1 MTLVAT
7 SAIVKTRLPMNAR
20 RNYPL
25 LLASQFLSAFGDNL
39 ILMLILGPFL
49 NQFRAGTITAEAQ
62 SIANIYYTSLLFVPY
77 VLLAPLA
84 GYLNDRFSKNFWLL
98 GGNLIKLAGTGLVAL
113 GAASGSVWQ
122 GFGYFI
128 VGIGACVYSPA
139 KYGILPEIL
148 PAERLVK
155 ANGLMELLT
164 LIAILTG
171 NIAGSAAFGKFSL
184 RLCYL
189 MTLGVY
195 ASSLGLILLISR
207 TPSYP
212 EVRLRGSI
220 GQFFS
225 NLSELFS
232 QKRLARIL
240 VGTALFWICGAILK
254 MNFQPWGQQILQLT
268 TMLQISLL
276 GLWLS
281 VGVML
286 GSVLAGQLYAVGDL
300 HATRRY
306 GWLLAGGIA
315 VLGSIGWLLS
325 HGLDYPKVLAPTV
338 LILTGLIAGLFLIPL
353 NAALQAESHKDKLG
367 KTIATQNG
375 FENLAMLGG
384 SLLAY
389 IDVKVGFNPSE
400 LFLALA
406 VFAAIVVVWL
416 KIPGKAPNDQ

>member
-1 MTLVAT
+1 
-7 SAIVKTRLPMNAR
+7 MNDR

-49 NQFRAGTITAEAQ
+49 TRFQAGQITAETQ
-62 SIANIYYTSLLFVPY
+62 SVANIYYTSLLFLPY

-84 GYLNDRFSKNFWLL
+84 GFLNDRFSKNRWLL
-98 GGNLIKLAGTGLVAL
+98 GGNFIKLAGTGLTAL
-113 GAASGSVWQ
+113 GLVSGPVWQ
-122 GFGYFI
+122 GIGYFT
-128 VGIGACVYSPA
+128 VGIGACIYSPA
-139 KYGILPEIL
+139 KYGNLPEIL
-148 PAERLVK
+148 PKERLVK
-155 ANGLMELLT
+155 ANGTMELLT
-164 LIAILTG
+164 LVAILTG
-171 NIAGSAAFGKFSL
+171 NIGGSVAFGNYPL
-184 RLCYL
+184 RQCYL
-189 MTLGVY
+189 MVIGVY
-195 ASSLGLILLISR
+195 GLSLVLNLLMSR
-207 TPSYP
+207 TPSYR
-212 EVRLRGSI
+212 EVRLSGSI
-220 GQFFS
+220 REFFS
-225 NLSELFS
+225 NLAELFS

-240 VGTALFWICGAILK
+240 AGTALFWICGAILK

-268 TMLQISLL
+268 TMVQISLL

-306 GWLLAGGIA
+306 GWLLAAGIA
-315 VLGSIGWLLS
+315 VLGGIGWLMG
-325 HGLDYPKVLAPTV
+325 HGLGHPNNWAAFV

-406 VFAAIVVVWL
+406 LFAAIVVIWL
-416 KIPGKAPNDQ
+416 KIPGKTASENATLE